1 MGDRSAFLFL
11 FIKAEAGQAHCMPI
25 QVILLLMDKFGPCS
39 RKQKQNYAWLS
50 PYITFAMSWVKK
62 SSQNSCKQTRNGE
75 SPSLV
80 LDNWWNLV
88 LTFKLS
94 VWIARVIELP
104 HLWVGSC
111 GVQRVDEVRA
121 TPLSRRTTKCWST
134 QRGLACRQAHK
145 SWEKNRLSLAIWY
158 SPSDWLIFILWLVH
172 PSTRRYNHLTLSIT
186 FPQTSCNKLLV

>member
-1 MGDRSAFLFL
+1 MSNCWSTIFSVLPKIDR
-11 FIKAEAGQAHCMPI
+11 C
-25 QVILLLMDKFGPCS
+25 QVDLANSWRCS
-39 RKQKQNYAWLS
+39 
-50 PYITFAMSWVKK
+50 
-62 SSQNSCKQTRNGE
+62 KQTRNGE

-145 SWEKNRLSLAIWY
+145 SREKNWLSLAIWY
-158 SPSDWLIFILWLVH
+158 SPGDWLIFILWLVH
-172 PSTRRYNHLTLSIT
+172 PSMRRYNHLSLHYIPT
-186 FPQTSCNKLLV
+186 N